1 MAALADLVQLQDKE
15 LLAMNNL
22 GKAVLKDIR
31 RKQSEYIKNLLVEM
45 VLDEVNQ

>member
-1 MAALADLVQLQDKE
+1 
-15 LLAMNNL
+15 MNNL

-45 VLDEVNQ
+45 VSDEVNQ